1 LLWQVNEDKCTAQRN
16 MKAIAQ
22 GAAREGFV
30 CCLFVCGCDVQLR
43 CLLYPAACLLARYV
57 LNETKI
63 INARSRA
70 KRRTCY
76 YLGKQK
82 QTAAQTDANKSNST
96 QDSGQLL
103 LVCFYCHTVRRN
115 TPNTKQ
121 MRCICGLWCFTSTRC
136 CTLCSM
142 MLVAFCVIILNK
154 RNTKQHPDTLSP
166 RTNKQLKKCDLLIS
180 CLCELQKTNSVL
192 SQNRRKSPW
201 SELIFQYT
209 LRSEIVKVS
218 VQLRGERSC
227 RTGQCQCF
235 WVGVAVCGWV
245 CT

>member
-1 LLWQVNEDKCTAQRN
+1 MLWQVNEDKCTAQRN

-82 QTAAQTDANKSNST
+82 QQQHRQTQIKA
-96 QDSGQLL
+96 
-103 LVCFYCHTVRRN
+103 TVRKIAASFYLFASIVIQYDATHQ
-115 TPNTKQ
+115 TPNK
-121 MRCICGLWCFTSTRC
+121 CA
-136 CTLCSM
+136 
-142 MLVAFCVIILNK
+142 AFAA
-154 RNTKQHPDTLSP
+154 
-166 RTNKQLKKCDLLIS
+166 CDV
-180 CLCELQKTNSVL
+180 LQAHAAALYVL
-192 SQNRRKSPW
+192 
-201 SELIFQYT
+201 
-209 LRSEIVKVS
+209 
-218 VQLRGERSC
+218 
-227 RTGQCQCF
+227 
-235 WVGVAVCGWV
+235 
-245 CT
+245 